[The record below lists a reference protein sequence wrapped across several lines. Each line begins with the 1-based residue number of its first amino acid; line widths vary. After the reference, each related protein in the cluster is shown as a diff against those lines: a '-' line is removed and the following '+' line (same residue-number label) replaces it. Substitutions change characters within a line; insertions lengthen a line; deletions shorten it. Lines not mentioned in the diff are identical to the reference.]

1 MKDGDPS
8 LMIHNDKD
16 KFRDLVD
23 RTASLT
29 GFYAPLMEK
38 DYYLTFI
45 LSRINDLCAD
55 LIFKGG
61 TCLNKIYYSYYRL
74 SEDLDFSMRLP
85 ASPAG
90 GPEYTTTRG
99 NRRKCIQLVKDNI
112 GSFAKKLGLRL
123 EGADK
128 AGRNESKQYV
138 YYFVYDPVTVPSEQT
153 IKFEI
158 GLRFNPILKP
168 EAQVVQHKFLH
179 PFTGEPLFD
188 AGKVNC
194 LSLNEI
200 VSEKLR
206 AAALREKIA
215 PRDFYDLDFI
225 LRNNFVLGNKEVMNL
240 FKKKIEEDGGDTDLK
255 KYHVNMGRTDVEIK
269 DMSGRIKAELFEVLT
284 KTEQQ
289 NFDLDK
295 ALERINKAMEGVK

>member
-1 MKDGDPS
+1 MKSGEQS

-23 RTASLT
+23 RTASVT

-38 DYYLTFI
+38 DYYLTYI
-45 LSRINDLCAD
+45 LSRINDLCED

-85 ASPAG
+85 
-90 GPEYTTTRG
+90 EYTTTRG

-112 GSFAKKLGLRL
+112 ESFAKNLGFRL
-123 EGADK
+123 EGAEK

-138 YYFVYDPVTVPSEQT
+138 YYFVYDPVTTPSEQT
-153 IKFEI
+153 IKLEI

-168 EAQVVQHKFLH
+168 ESRVVQHKFLH

-225 LRNNFVLGNKEVMNL
+225 LRNNFVLGNKEVMGL

-289 NFDLDK
+289 NFNLDK

>member
-1 MKDGDPS
+1 MKNGEQL

-38 DYYLTFI
+38 DYYLTYI
-45 LSRINDLCAD
+45 LSRINNLCED

-61 TCLNKIYYSYYRL
+61 TCINKIYYSYYRL

-85 ASPAG
+85 
-90 GPEYTTTRG
+90 EYTTTRG

-112 GSFAKKLGLRL
+112 DSFAKNLGFRL
-123 EGADK
+123 EGSEK
-128 AGRNESKQYV
+128 AGRNESKQKQYI
-138 YYFVYDPVTVPSEQT
+138 YYFVYDPVTMPSEQT

-158 GLRFNPILKP
+158 GLRFNPITEP
-168 EAQVVQHKFLH
+168 ESRQVQHKFLH
-179 PFTGEPLFD
+179 PFTEEPLFD
-188 AGKVNC
+188 GGKVNC

-206 AAALREKIA
+206 AAALRKTIA

-240 FKKKIEEDGGDTDLK
+240 FKKKIEEDGGYTDLK
-255 KYHVNMGRTDVEIK
+255 KYRMNMGRTDTEVK
-269 DMSGRIKAELFEVLT
+269 DMRSRIKAELFEVLT

-289 NFDLDK
+289 NFNLDN